1 MAKTLKGTV
10 VSIKMNGAVVV
21 EVTRRVPHPKYKK
34 LLKRS
39 KKFKA
44 ALNGQTVQTGDTV
57 SITETRPMSKDI
69 HFAVTKV
76 DALKGAT
83 K

>member
-1 MAKTLKGTV
+1 MAKTLKGSV

-21 EVTRRVPHPKYKK
+21 EVTRHIPHPKYKK

-39 KKFKA
+39 KNFKA
-44 ALNGQTVQTGDTV
+44 ALNGQTVQVGDTV

-69 HFAVTKV
+69 HFAVSKV
-76 DALKGAT
+76 DVVKGGT

>member
-1 MAKTLKGTV
+1 MAKTLNGIV

-21 EVTRRVPHPKYKK
+21 EVTRRFPHPKYKK

-44 ALNGQTVQTGDTV
+44 ALNGQTVALGDTV
-57 SITETRPMSKDI
+57 AIIETRPMSKDI
-69 HFAVTKV
+69 NFAVSKV
-76 DALKGAT
+76 VSAKGAT